1 MQKISSKSTKAQIMK
16 AYNELLKAYK
26 ALEGKAKAQSAAAA
40 SEDDGAD
47 DVSSGDVSIADII
60 EALGGLSTN
69 FSDATRTLQQKLTT
83 EAVSLD
89 ELREAIAGHIN
100 HLKELHGIEATDETL
115 DELLKGYSETS
126 KAGEEELRSK
136 KSELRSELDEKRSA
150 WKKEQDEHSRAV
162 KEARDLLKKSRQR
175 EVSEY
180 EYELSQ
186 KQAAEQD
193 KRAQAEKAFV
203 AELAA
208 MRETKQNEWRER
220 EAAVA
225 ERETEFAELKA
236 QKIGHEAELA
246 AAEKQAADEGTSI
259 ARRQAKAAADLQAKE
274 NDGKRRVFELR
285 IASLEATIQK
295 QAAQV
300 EGLSRQL
307 STALK
312 QAQDL
317 AVKAIEGASNSTSFD
332 AIREIAMEQAKHGG
346 KGK

>member
-26 ALEGKAKAQSAAAA
+26 ALEGQSKSAATA
-40 SEDDGAD
+40 STDDEAD
-47 DVSSGDVSIADII
+47 EGSGDVSIADII
-60 EALGGLSTN
+60 AALGGLNSN

-89 ELREAIAGHIN
+89 ELHEAIAGHIN

-126 KAGEEELRSK
+126 SAGEEELRSK
-136 KSELRSELDEKRSA
+136 KAELRTELDEKRTA
-150 WKKEQDEHSRAV
+150 WKKEQDEHSRAT
-162 KEARDLLKKSRQR
+162 KEARDLLKKNRQR
-175 EVSEY
+175 EASEY
-180 EYELSQ
+180 EYERSQ
-186 KQAAEQD
+186 VEAAEED

-203 AELAA
+203 AELAT

-220 EAAVA
+220 EAVVA
-225 ERETEFAELKA
+225 EREAEFTELKA
-236 QKIGHEAELA
+236 TKAGHEAELA
-246 AAEKQAADEGTSI
+246 AAEKQAADEGTSL
-259 ARRQAKAAADLQAKE
+259 ARRQAKSAADLQAKE

-285 IASLEATIQK
+285 IASLEATIKK

-300 EGLSRQL
+300 EGLSGQL
-307 STALK
+307 STALR

-332 AIREIAMEQAKHGG
+332 AIREIAMEQAKHGS

>member
-16 AYNELLKAYK
+16 AYNELLKAYR
-26 ALEGKAKAQSAAAA
+26 ALESKAKAKSAAPT
-40 SEDDGAD
+40 SAD
-47 DVSSGDVSIADII
+47 DSDEASGDVSIADII
-60 EALGGLSTN
+60 EALAGLSTN

-83 EAVSLD
+83 EAVSLN
-89 ELREAIAGHIN
+89 ELREAIAGHID

-115 DELLKGYSETS
+115 NELLKGYSETS
-126 KAGEEELRSK
+126 KAGEEELRRK
-136 KSELRSELDEKRSA
+136 KSELRDELDEKRKA

-175 EVSEY
+175 EVAEY
-180 EYELSQ
+180 EYAQSQ
-186 KQAAEQD
+186 SLAAEQD
-193 KRAQAEKAFV
+193 ERAQAEKAFV
-203 AELAA
+203 AELATL
-208 MRETKQNEWRER
+208 RETKQNEWRER

-225 ERETEFAELKA
+225 EREAEFADLKA
-236 QKIGHEAELA
+236 KKAGHEAELA
-246 AAEKQAADEGTSI
+246 AAEKQAAEEGTSL

-274 NDGKRRVFELR
+274 NDGKRRVYELR
-285 IASLEATIQK
+285 IASLEATITK
-295 QAAQV
+295 QAAQI

>member
-26 ALEGKAKAQSAAAA
+26 ALEGKATDVVATSTD
-40 SEDDGAD
+40 EAD
-47 DVSSGDVSIADII
+47 EGSSGDVSIADII

-126 KAGEEELRSK
+126 NAGEEELRSK
-136 KSELRSELDEKRSA
+136 KSEFRSELDEKRSA
-150 WKKEQDEHSRAV
+150 WKKEQDEHSGAV

-180 EYELSQ
+180 EYEQSQ
-186 KQAAEQD
+186 AHASEQD

-203 AELAA
+203 AELAT
-208 MRETKQNEWRER
+208 MREAKQNNWRER

-225 ERETEFAELKA
+225 ERETEFTEFKA
-236 QKIGHEAELA
+236 QKTEHEAELA
-246 AAEKQAADEGTSI
+246 AAEKQVADEGTFV

-274 NDGKRRVFELR
+274 NDGKRRVSELQ
-285 IASLEATIQK
+285 IASLEATIKK

-300 EGLSRQL
+300 EALSRQL

-332 AIREIAMEQAKHGG
+332 AIREIAMEQAKHGS